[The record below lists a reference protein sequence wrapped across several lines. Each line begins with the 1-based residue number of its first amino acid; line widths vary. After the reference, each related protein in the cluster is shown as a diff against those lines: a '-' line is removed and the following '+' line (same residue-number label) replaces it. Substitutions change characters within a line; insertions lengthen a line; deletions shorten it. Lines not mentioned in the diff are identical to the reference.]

1 MVNSGDTGFVLICA
15 AFVFFMTPGLAL
27 FYGGLGR
34 RKNVVNTMLSS
45 LFLVGVSI
53 VLWVLVGYSLSFSGN
68 IGGVIGNLDWI
79 GMKGVGMEAGPY
91 ADSIP
96 NLAFA
101 AFQMMFA
108 IITPALITGA
118 TAGRMKFK
126 ASFVFMILWSFIVY
140 YPMAHMVW
148 GQGGLLGDGLLHS
161 VDFAG
166 GNVVHIS
173 SGISA
178 LVLCIALGKRQ
189 GYESQSYIIHNIP
202 MVALGASILVFGW
215 FGFNA
220 GSALSANGLAA
231 HAFMTTATSC
241 GAAMVSWM
249 FIEVMQS
256 GKPSLVG
263 AATGLVAGLVAI
275 TPGAGFVPIWSA
287 VIIGII
293 VSPICYF
300 MIAVV
305 KKKFGYDDALDAF
318 GCHGVGG
325 MWGGIATGIFGLSS
339 INDVAKWN
347 GLCFGD
353 TKLFVAQVVS
363 IVVTI
368 VVAIVGTLICLYIT
382 KLITPIRVSKK
393 DELIGLDKSEHSET
407 AYPSFN
413 GFD

>member
-1 MVNSGDTGFVLICA
+1 
-15 AFVFFMTPGLAL
+15 
-27 FYGGLGR
+27 
-34 RKNVVNTMLSS
+34 MLSS

-91 ADSIP
+91 SDNIP

-126 ASFVFMILWSFIVY
+126 ASFIFMILWSFIVY

-173 SGISA
+173 SGASA

-189 GYESQSYIIHNIP
+189 GYESQSYRIHNIP

-318 GCHGVGG
+318 GCHGIGG

-339 INDVAKWN
+339 INSVAEWN
-347 GLCFGD
+347 GLCFGN
-353 TKLFVAQVVS
+353 TKLFIAQVVS
-363 IVVTI
+363 ILVTI
-368 VVAIVGTLICLYIT
+368 VVAIVGTLICLTIT

>member
-1 MVNSGDTGFVLICA
+1 
-15 AFVFFMTPGLAL
+15 MTPGLAL

-91 ADSIP
+91 SDNIP

-126 ASFVFMILWSFIVY
+126 ASLIFMILWSFIVY

-173 SGISA
+173 SGASA

-189 GYESQSYIIHNIP
+189 GYESQSYRIHNIP

-318 GCHGVGG
+318 GCHGIGG

-339 INDVAKWN
+339 INSVAEWN

-353 TKLFVAQVVS
+353 TKLFIAQVVS
-363 IVVTI
+363 ILVTI
-368 VVAIVGTLICLYIT
+368 VVAIVGTLICLTIT

>member
-1 MVNSGDTGFVLICA
+1 
-15 AFVFFMTPGLAL
+15 
-27 FYGGLGR
+27 
-34 RKNVVNTMLSS
+34 MLSS

-91 ADSIP
+91 SDNIP

-126 ASFVFMILWSFIVY
+126 ASFIFMILWSFIVY

-173 SGISA
+173 SGASA

-189 GYESQSYIIHNIP
+189 GYESQSYRIHNIP

-318 GCHGVGG
+318 GCHGIGG

-339 INDVAKWN
+339 INSVAEWN

-353 TKLFVAQVVS
+353 TKLFIAQVVS
-363 IVVTI
+363 ILVTI
-368 VVAIVGTLICLYIT
+368 VVAIIGTLICLTIT

>member
-91 ADSIP
+91 AD
-96 NLAFA
+96 
-101 AFQMMFA
+101 
-108 IITPALITGA
+108 
-118 TAGRMKFK
+118 
-126 ASFVFMILWSFIVY
+126 
-140 YPMAHMVW
+140 
-148 GQGGLLGDGLLHS
+148 
-161 VDFAG
+161 
-166 GNVVHIS
+166 
-173 SGISA
+173 
-178 LVLCIALGKRQ
+178 
-189 GYESQSYIIHNIP
+189 NIP

-353 TKLFVAQVVS
+353 TKLFVAQVIS

>member
-91 ADSIP
+91 SDNIP

-126 ASFVFMILWSFIVY
+126 ASFIFMILWSFIVY

-173 SGISA
+173 SGASA

-189 GYESQSYIIHNIP
+189 GYESQSYRIHNIP

-293 VSPICYF
+293 
-300 MIAVV
+300 AVV

-339 INDVAKWN
+339 INSVAEWN

-353 TKLFVAQVVS
+353 TKLFIAQVVS
-363 IVVTI
+363 ILVTI
-368 VVAIVGTLICLYIT
+368 VVAIVGTLICLTIT

>member
-1 MVNSGDTGFVLICA
+1 
-15 AFVFFMTPGLAL
+15 MTPGLAL

-91 ADSIP
+91 SDNIP

-126 ASFVFMILWSFIVY
+126 ASFIFMILWSFIVY

-173 SGISA
+173 SGASA

-189 GYESQSYIIHNIP
+189 GYESQSYRIHNIP

-318 GCHGVGG
+318 GCHGIGG

-339 INDVAKWN
+339 INSVAEWN

-353 TKLFVAQVVS
+353 TKLFIAQVVS
-363 IVVTI
+363 ILVTI
-368 VVAIVGTLICLYIT
+368 VVAIVGTLICLTIT

>member
-91 ADSIP
+91 SDNIP

-126 ASFVFMILWSFIVY
+126 ASFIFMILWSFIVY

-173 SGISA
+173 SGASA

-189 GYESQSYIIHNIP
+189 GYESQSYRIHNIP

-263 AATGLVAGLVAI
+263 AATGL
-275 TPGAGFVPIWSA
+275 GAGFVPIWSA

-318 GCHGVGG
+318 GCHGIGG

-339 INDVAKWN
+339 INSVAEWN

-353 TKLFVAQVVS
+353 TKLFIAQVVS
-363 IVVTI
+363 ILVTI
-368 VVAIVGTLICLYIT
+368 VVAIIGTLICLTIT

>member
-1 MVNSGDTGFVLICA
+1 
-15 AFVFFMTPGLAL
+15 MTPGLAL

-189 GYESQSYIIHNIP
+189 GYESQSYRIHNIP

>member
-1 MVNSGDTGFVLICA
+1 
-15 AFVFFMTPGLAL
+15 MTPGLAL

-91 ADSIP
+91 SDNIP

-126 ASFVFMILWSFIVY
+126 ASFIFMILWSFIVY
-140 YPMAHMVW
+140 YPMANMVW

-173 SGISA
+173 SGASA

-189 GYESQSYIIHNIP
+189 GYESQSYRIHNIP

-318 GCHGVGG
+318 GCHGIGG

-339 INDVAKWN
+339 INSVAEWN

-353 TKLFVAQVVS
+353 TKLFIAQVVS
-363 IVVTI
+363 ILVTI
-368 VVAIVGTLICLYIT
+368 VVAIIGTLICLTIT